1 MIEYHHARPSSVATR
16 LRLPFSPTAFSALAT
31 SPFRS
36 RSKSPSCM
44 PSASK
49 LALLSGDHLV
59 IFDLEPGVGVEGSG
73 TENSL
78 SKLDV
83 VKREARG
90 EPLCSCGEVQS
101 GVGISRY
108 GVSLGAGEASSKP

>member
-1 MIEYHHARPSSVATR
+1 MS
-16 LRLPFSPTAFSALAT
+16 
-31 SPFRS
+31 
-36 RSKSPSCM
+36 
-44 PSASK
+44 SASK
-49 LALLSGDHLV
+49 LARLSGDHLV

-90 EPLCSCGEVQS
+90 EPLCGCGEVQS